1 VVREAKRKILTL
13 IVDGA
18 MFYEVV
24 GPVLGTK
31 NTRLF
36 GGDHDRFGEES
47 HKTLT

>member
-31 NTRLF
+31 NTRIF
-36 GGDHDRFGEES
+36 GDHDRFGEES